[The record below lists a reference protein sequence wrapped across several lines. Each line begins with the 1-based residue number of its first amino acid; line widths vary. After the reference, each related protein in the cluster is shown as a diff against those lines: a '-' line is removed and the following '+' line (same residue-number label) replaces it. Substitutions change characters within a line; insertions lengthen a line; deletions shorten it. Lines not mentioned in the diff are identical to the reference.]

1 MSLIDM
7 ANDLEYLS
15 KDELISQA
23 NNPDGR
29 YPVYLVLSEIKRR
42 TDAEQAYMASMPA
55 AQTTVAEEQVNK
67 FIGAASESPMFTQTM
82 PQGMDFSPNAA
93 PPMTPPMQT
102 MATGGQVKG
111 MANGQSTYLDQYN
124 QYLQNKAFY
133 DAKVAKQQVPQ
144 KGYFARNYFDDD
156 GNFRYGK
163 AALDASIVLPFGGLA
178 IGAGLKGLRALAG
191 SKLGKR
197 FLPQSPKE
205 ALQNLYSRPPD
216 PRIGKLQPNLRTYRD
231 KDGKL
236 RTFEFKPNVNKDKL
250 GRADLDSTKG
260 QFLRD
265 RKFSPARAA
274 GTVGVT
280 SLIAQ
285 SLMPDGKKP
294 VEAED
299 FGDFVYTP
307 TETADGKAAIDPNDL
322 IKLGGLLMSSGTPKE
337 LGTGLIGY
345 ADQKALEQATASEA
359 EMAAL
364 YDLARA
370 RKAEA
375 ETDYMPIESLT
386 NQLDVINDAYK
397 AAYENGDADE
407 MRRLGGLRNQLINQL
422 SGIQGFALQSAN
434 TYDQFATAT

>member
-55 AQTTVAEEQVNK
+55 AQTTVAEERVNE
-67 FIGAASESPMFTQTM
+67 FSGAASESPTFTQTM

-102 MATGGQVKG
+102 MAAGGQVKS

-133 DAKVAKQQVPQ
+133 DAEVAKQQVPQ

-156 GNFRYGK
+156 GSFRYGK
-163 AALDASIVLPFGGLA
+163 AALDASIAIPGLGLLGLA
-178 IGAGLKGLRALAG
+178 GRAGLQGLGRIAPRIAPNVTARV
-191 SKLGKR
+191 KDYFRNPFTK
-197 FLPQSPKE
+197 
-205 ALQNLYSRPPD
+205 PD

-236 RTFEFKPNVNKDKL
+236 KTFEFKPNVNKDKL

-260 QFLRD
+260 RFLD
-265 RKFSPARAA
+265 RTFSPSRTL
-274 GTVGVT
+274 GTIGGA
-280 SLIAQ
+280 SLLAQ
-285 SLMPDGKKP
+285 SLIPDAKKP
-294 VEAED
+294 MEAKD

-307 TETADGKAAIDPNDL
+307 PVQTEDGKAAIDPNDL
-322 IKLGGLLMSSGTPKE
+322 IKLGGLLMSSGTSKE

-345 ADQKALEQATASEA
+345 ADQKALEQATASES

-375 ETDYMPIESLT
+375 ETEYMPIESLT
-386 NQLDVINDAYK
+386 SQLDVINDAYK
-397 AAYENGDADE
+397 AAYENNDADE
-407 MRRLGGLRNQLINQL
+407 MRRLGALRNQLINQL

>member
-55 AQTTVAEEQVNK
+55 AQTTVAEETIK
-67 FIGAASESPMFTQTM
+67 DFTGAASESPMFTQTM

-102 MATGGQVKG
+102 MAAGGQIKS

-124 QYLQNKAFY
+124 QYLQAKALF
-133 DAKVAKQQVPQ
+133 DAKEAERTRPAPGVFDSISNFAK
-144 KGYFARNYFDDD
+144 N
-156 GNFRYGK
+156 RYGGGIGG
-163 AALDASIVLPFGGLA
+163 AGNLLLDASLA
-178 IGAGLKGLRALAG
+178 IPGLGLGYLGAKAGLKGL
-191 SKLGKR
+191 SKLA
-197 FLPQSPKE
+197 PQIAPKTTARVKDYFRNPFTKPDVDTARKAAAE
-205 ALQNLYSRPPD
+205 KIIKSRQGMPSN
-216 PRIGKLQPNLRTYRD
+216 PNLARREMIPMGGTNLPAVA
-231 KDGKL
+231 G
-236 RTFEFKPNVNKDKL
+236 
-250 GRADLDSTKG
+250 
-260 QFLRD
+260 
-265 RKFSPARAA
+265 RKFSPVRALGTTA
-274 GTVGVT
+274 GA
-280 SLIAQ
+280 SLLAQ

-294 VEAED
+294 LEAED

-307 TETADGKAAIDPNDL
+307 TETKDDKAAIDPNDL

-345 ADQKALEQATASEA
+345 ADQKALEQATASES
-359 EMAAL
+359 EMTAL
-364 YDLARA
+364 YNLAQA

-375 ETDYMPIESLT
+375 ETEYMPIESLT
-386 NQLDVINDAYK
+386 SQLDVINDAYK

-422 SGIQGFALQSAN
+422 SGIQGLALQSAN

>member
-55 AQTTVAEEQVNK
+55 AQTTVAEERVK
-67 FIGAASESPMFTQTM
+67 EFSGAASESPMFTQTM

-102 MATGGQVKG
+102 MAAGGQVKG
-111 MANGQSTYLDQYN
+111 MATGQGTYLDQYN
-124 QYLQNKAFY
+124 QYLQAKALF
-133 DAKVAKQQVPQ
+133 DAMEAERTKPVP
-144 KGYFARNYFDDD
+144 GLFDRVSDFASN
-156 GNFRYGK
+156 RYGGGLGGVGNLL
-163 AALDASIVLPFGGLA
+163 LDASLAIPGLGLA
-178 IGAGLKGLRALAG
+178 GLGARAGFQAASRLA
-191 SKLGKR
+191 
-197 FLPQSPKE
+197 
-205 ALQNLYSRPPD
+205 
-216 PRIGKLQPNLRTYRD
+216 PRIAPKTTARVKDYFRNPFTKPDVDTARKATAEKIIKSRQGMPSNPSLARREMIPMGGTNLPAVA
-231 KDGKL
+231 G
-236 RTFEFKPNVNKDKL
+236 
-250 GRADLDSTKG
+250 
-260 QFLRD
+260 
-265 RKFSPARAA
+265 RKFSPVRALGTTA
-274 GTVGVT
+274 GA
-280 SLIAQ
+280 SLLAQ

-294 VEAED
+294 LEAED

-307 TETADGKAAIDPNDL
+307 TETKDSKAAIDPNDL

-407 MRRLGGLRNQLINQL
+407 MRRLGSLRNQLINQL

-434 TYDQFATAT
+434 EYDKFATAT

>member
-55 AQTTVAEEQVNK
+55 AQTTVAEETIK
-67 FIGAASESPMFTQTM
+67 DFTGAASESPMFTQTM

-102 MATGGQVKG
+102 MAAGGQIKS
-111 MANGQSTYLDQYN
+111 MATGQNTYLDQYN
-124 QYLQNKAFY
+124 QYLQNKALF
-133 DAKVAKQQVPQ
+133 DAMEAERTKPAPGVFDSISNFAK
-144 KGYFARNYFDDD
+144 N
-156 GNFRYGK
+156 RYGGGIGG
-163 AALDASIVLPFGGLA
+163 AGNLLLDASLA
-178 IGAGLKGLRALAG
+178 IPGLGLVGYGARAGFQGLSRLA
-191 SKLGKR
+191 
-197 FLPQSPKE
+197 
-205 ALQNLYSRPPD
+205 
-216 PRIGKLQPNLRTYRD
+216 PRIAPRTTARVKDYFRNPFTAPAKVTSKGKLTPGGVAQKMGYKEEFLNPNYRVFSTPRT
-231 KDGKL
+231 L
-236 RTFEFKPNVNKDKL
+236 
-250 GRADLDSTKG
+250 STIG
-260 QFLRD
+260 G
-265 RKFSPARAA
+265 A
-274 GTVGVT
+274 
-280 SLIAQ
+280 SLLAQ
-285 SLMPDGKKP
+285 SLIPDGKKP
-294 VEAED
+294 VETKD
-299 FGDFVYTP
+299 FRDFAYTP
-307 TETADGKAAIDPNDL
+307 PVQTEDGKAAIDPNDL

-359 EMAAL
+359 EMTAL
-364 YDLARA
+364 YNLAQA

-422 SGIQGFALQSAN
+422 SGIQGLALQSAN
-434 TYDQFATAT
+434 EYDKFATAT